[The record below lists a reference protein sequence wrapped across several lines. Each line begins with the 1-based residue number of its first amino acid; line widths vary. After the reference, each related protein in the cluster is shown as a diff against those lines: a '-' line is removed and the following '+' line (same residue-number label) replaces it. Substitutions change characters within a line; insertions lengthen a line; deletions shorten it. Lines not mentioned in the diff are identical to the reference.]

1 MAGFDLRSVRRTR
14 REVVLQSCTI
24 PTIIGKISKI
34 SQRNPFETAYI
45 YYLELRNVQSMNRK
59 NYIKRGITFFRERI
73 PRIPRNRG
81 FKLYLYR
88 KLKRKQIQE
97 NSIITIEIKM
107 EISETASKTKTDY
120 SPQVF
125 NPLGE
130 RQREYIGKRFEAIAN
145 TPEAKFRAV

>member
-1 MAGFDLRSVRRTR
+1 
-14 REVVLQSCTI
+14 
-24 PTIIGKISKI
+24 
-34 SQRNPFETAYI
+34 
-45 YYLELRNVQSMNRK
+45 
-59 NYIKRGITFFRERI
+59 
-73 PRIPRNRG
+73 
-81 FKLYLYR
+81 
-88 KLKRKQIQE
+88 
-97 NSIITIEIKM
+97 M

>member
-14 REVVLQSCTI
+14 RKVVLQSCTI

-45 YYLELRNVQSMNRK
+45 YYLELHDVRSMNRK
-59 NYIKRGITFFRERI
+59 NYIKRGITFFQERI

-88 KLKRKQIQE
+88 KLKRKQIRE
-97 NSIITIEIKM
+97 NSTIEINM
-107 EISETASKTKTDY
+107 ETASKTKTDY

-130 RQREYIGKRFEAIAN
+130 RQHEYIGKRFEAIAN

>member
-1 MAGFDLRSVRRTR
+1 MAGFDLRSVRRTK

-45 YYLELRNVQSMNRK
+45 YYLELHDVRSMNRK
-59 NYIKRGITFFRERI
+59 NYIKRGITFFQERI

-88 KLKRKQIQE
+88 KLKRKQIRE
-97 NSIITIEIKM
+97 NSTIEINM
-107 EISETASKTKTDY
+107 ETASKTKTDY

>member
-45 YYLELRNVQSMNRK
+45 YYLELHDVRSMNRK

-88 KLKRKQIQE
+88 KLKRKQIRE
-97 NSIITIEIKM
+97 NSTIEINM
-107 EISETASKTKTDY
+107 ETASKTKTDY

-130 RQREYIGKRFEAIAN
+130 RQHEYIGKRFEAIAN

>member
-45 YYLELRNVQSMNRK
+45 YYLELHDVRSMNRK

-88 KLKRKQIQE
+88 KLKRKQIRE
-97 NSIITIEIKM
+97 NSTIEINM
-107 EISETASKTKTDY
+107 ETASKTKTDY

>member
-14 REVVLQSCTI
+14 RKVVLQSCTI

-45 YYLELRNVQSMNRK
+45 YYLELHDVRSMNRK
-59 NYIKRGITFFRERI
+59 NYIKRGITFFQERI

-88 KLKRKQIQE
+88 KLKRKQIRE
-97 NSIITIEIKM
+97 NSTIEINM
-107 EISETASKTKTDY
+107 ETASKTKTDY

>member
-45 YYLELRNVQSMNRK
+45 YYLELHDVRSMNRK

-88 KLKRKQIQE
+88 KLKRKQIRE
-97 NSIITIEIKM
+97 NSTIEINM
-107 EISETASKTKTDY
+107 ETASKTKTDY

-125 NPLGE
+125 NPLGK
-130 RQREYIGKRFEAIAN
+130 RQREYIEKRFEAIAN

>member
-45 YYLELRNVQSMNRK
+45 YYLELHDVRSMNRK

-88 KLKRKQIQE
+88 KLKRKQIRE
-97 NSIITIEIKM
+97 NSTM
-107 EISETASKTKTDY
+107 EINMETASKTKTDY

>member
-45 YYLELRNVQSMNRK
+45 YYLELHDVRSMNRK
-59 NYIKRGITFFRERI
+59 NYIKRGITFFQERI

-88 KLKRKQIQE
+88 KLKRKQIRE
-97 NSIITIEIKM
+97 NSTIEINM
-107 EISETASKTKTDY
+107 ETASKTKTDY

-145 TPEAKFRAV
+145 TSEAKFRAV

>member
-45 YYLELRNVQSMNRK
+45 YYLELHDVRSMNRK
-59 NYIKRGITFFRERI
+59 NYIKRGITFFQERI

-88 KLKRKQIQE
+88 KLKRKQIRE
-97 NSIITIEIKM
+97 NSTIEINM
-107 EISETASKTKTDY
+107 ETASKTKTDY

>member
-59 NYIKRGITFFRERI
+59 NYIKRGITFFQERI

-88 KLKRKQIQE
+88 KLKRKQIRE
-97 NSIITIEIKM
+97 NSTIEINM
-107 EISETASKTKTDY
+107 ETASKTKTDY

-125 NPLGE
+125 NPLGK
-130 RQREYIGKRFEAIAN
+130 RQREYIEKRFEAIAN

>member
-59 NYIKRGITFFRERI
+59 NYIKRGITFFQERI

-88 KLKRKQIQE
+88 KLKRKQIRE
-97 NSIITIEIKM
+97 NSTIEINM
-107 EISETASKTKTDY
+107 ETASKTKTDY

-130 RQREYIGKRFEAIAN
+130 RQHEYIGKRFEAIAN

>member
-45 YYLELRNVQSMNRK
+45 YYLELHDVRSMNRK
-59 NYIKRGITFFRERI
+59 NYIKRGITFFQERI

-88 KLKRKQIQE
+88 KLKRKQIRE
-97 NSIITIEIKM
+97 NSTIEINM
-107 EISETASKTKTDY
+107 ETASKTKTDY

-130 RQREYIGKRFEAIAN
+130 RQHEYIGKRFEAIAN

>member
-45 YYLELRNVQSMNRK
+45 YYLELHNVRSMNRK

-88 KLKRKQIQE
+88 KLKRKQIRE
-97 NSIITIEIKM
+97 NSTIEINM
-107 EISETASKTKTDY
+107 ETASKTKTDY

-130 RQREYIGKRFEAIAN
+130 RQHEYIGKRFEAIAN

>member
-88 KLKRKQIQE
+88 KLKRKQIRE
-97 NSIITIEIKM
+97 NSTIEINM
-107 EISETASKTKTDY
+107 ETASKTKTDY

-125 NPLGE
+125 NPLGK
-130 RQREYIGKRFEAIAN
+130 RQREYIEKRFEAIAN

>member
-45 YYLELRNVQSMNRK
+45 YYLELHDVRSMNRK
-59 NYIKRGITFFRERI
+59 NYIKRGITFFQERI

-88 KLKRKQIQE
+88 KLKRKQIRE
-97 NSIITIEIKM
+97 NSTIEINM
-107 EISETASKTKTDY
+107 ETASKTKTDY

-125 NPLGE
+125 NPFGK
-130 RQREYIGKRFEAIAN
+130 RQREYIEKRFEAIAN

>member
-1 MAGFDLRSVRRTR
+1 M
-14 REVVLQSCTI
+14 
-24 PTIIGKISKI
+24 
-34 SQRNPFETAYI
+34 
-45 YYLELRNVQSMNRK
+45 
-59 NYIKRGITFFRERI
+59 
-73 PRIPRNRG
+73 
-81 FKLYLYR
+81 
-88 KLKRKQIQE
+88 KRKQIQE

-107 EISETASKTKTDY
+107 ETASKTKTDY

>member
-14 REVVLQSCTI
+14 RKVVLQSCTI

-45 YYLELRNVQSMNRK
+45 YYLELHDVRSMNRK

-88 KLKRKQIQE
+88 KLKRKQIRE
-97 NSIITIEIKM
+97 NSTIEINM
-107 EISETASKTKTDY
+107 ETASKTKTDY

>member
-88 KLKRKQIQE
+88 KLKRKQIRE
-97 NSIITIEIKM
+97 NSTIEINM
-107 EISETASKTKTDY
+107 ETASKTKTDY

-130 RQREYIGKRFEAIAN
+130 RQHEYIGKRFEAIAN

>member
-45 YYLELRNVQSMNRK
+45 YYLELHDVRSMNRK
-59 NYIKRGITFFRERI
+59 NYIKRGITFFQERI

-88 KLKRKQIQE
+88 KLKRKQIRE
-97 NSIITIEIKM
+97 NSTIEINM
-107 EISETASKTKTDY
+107 ETASKTKTDY

-125 NPLGE
+125 NPLGK
-130 RQREYIGKRFEAIAN
+130 RQREYIEKRFEAIAN

>member
-45 YYLELRNVQSMNRK
+45 YYLELHDVRSMNRK
-59 NYIKRGITFFRERI
+59 NYIKRGITFFQERI

-88 KLKRKQIQE
+88 KLKRKQIRE
-97 NSIITIEIKM
+97 NSTIEINM
-107 EISETASKTKTDY
+107 ETASKTKTDY

-130 RQREYIGKRFEAIAN
+130 RQHEYIGKRFEAIAN
-145 TPEAKFRAV
+145 TSEAKFRAV